1 MAQPPRVPSRI
12 RLTWQGV
19 FWILLAAVLL
29 TQGWYRSIGL
39 LAFLAFFLFGLM
51 ALHLLYIVGMRRG
64 LNRLRITRR
73 LPEAIVAGEP
83 FFVELAIENLG
94 SRQVGLRLENRVEML
109 AAEHADGSVQ
119 LRWCDYVGQLRR
131 GERLVRRVQQVVPR
145 RGRYRWSDLCVS
157 TGFPL
162 GLCRREA
169 GYECS
174 EERIVW
180 PAVGQVNLLRLQTLL
195 EWQHSHRAIPRPWH
209 RPLPGAEFE
218 FHGLREYR
226 SGDSPR
232 YVHWR
237 SSARTGKLLVRE
249 MEPPASDDLVL
260 VLEAR
265 QPHVT
270 VTTSNAANL
279 DLAFEQAVS
288 LAASVVLAMNQQPG
302 RRIALILLQQE
313 IHTLVAESA
322 TPDVRRL
329 LDALALVPG
338 SAQPVGA
345 LPTANGSSIPDWPAL
360 ALPYYLRHAPALWIT
375 TVPRCPDFSKLPLPV
390 ALCTTAEQA
399 RLAGWYNPPI
409 PANQVRAT

>member
-1 MAQPPRVPSRI
+1 MAQPQRVRSRI

-39 LAFLAFFLFGLM
+39 LAFLAFFLIGLM
-51 ALHLLYIVGMRRG
+51 ALHLLYIVGLRRG

-73 LPEAIVAGEP
+73 LPEAIAAGEP
-83 FFVELAIENLG
+83 FFVEVEIQNPG
-94 SRQVGLRLENRVEML
+94 PRQVGLRLEDRVEIQ
-109 AAEHADGSVQ
+109 AAQHADGSVR

-131 GERLVRRVQQVVPR
+131 GERLVRRVQHVLPR

-169 GYECS
+169 QYECS

-180 PAVGQVNLLRLQTLL
+180 PAVGQVNLLHLQTLL
-195 EWQHSHRAIPRPWH
+195 EWQHSHSAIPRPWH

-265 QPHVT
+265 QPQVT
-270 VTTSNAANL
+270 VTTSDAANF
-279 DLAFEQAVS
+279 DLALEQAIS
-288 LAASVVLAMNQQPG
+288 LAASIVLAMNQQPG
-302 RRIALILLQQE
+302 RRIALVLLEQE
-313 IHTLVAESA
+313 IRTFVAESA

-329 LDALALVPG
+329 LDALALVQG
-338 SAQPVGA
+338 NAQPVGA
-345 LPTANGSSIPDWPAL
+345 SPTSNGGSVTDWPGL
-360 ALPYYLRHAPALWIT
+360 ALPYYFRHAPVLWVT
-375 TVPRCPDFSKLPLPV
+375 TASRCPDFSKLPLPV

-409 PANQVRAT
+409 PGNQVRAT

>member
-1 MAQPPRVPSRI
+1 MAQPQRVRSRI

-39 LAFLAFFLFGLM
+39 LAFLAFFLIGLM
-51 ALHLLYIVGMRRG
+51 ALHLLYIVGLRRG

-83 FFVELAIENLG
+83 FFVEVEIQNPG
-94 SRQVGLRLENRVEML
+94 PRQVGLRLEDRVEIR
-109 AAEHADGSVQ
+109 AAQHADGSVR

-131 GERLVRRVQQVVPR
+131 GERLVRRVQQVLPR

-169 GYECS
+169 RYECS

-180 PAVGQVNLLRLQTLL
+180 PAVGQVNLLHLQTLL
-195 EWQHSHRAIPRPWH
+195 EWQHSHSAIPRPWH

-265 QPHVT
+265 QPQVT
-270 VTTSNAANL
+270 VTTSDAANF
-279 DLAFEQAVS
+279 DLALEQAIS
-288 LAASVVLAMNQQPG
+288 LAASIVLAMNQQPG
-302 RRIALILLQQE
+302 RRIALVLLEEE
-313 IHTLVAESA
+313 IRTFVAESA

-329 LDALALVPG
+329 LDALALVQG
-338 SAQPVGA
+338 NAQPVGA
-345 LPTANGSSIPDWPAL
+345 FPTSNGGSVPDWPGL
-360 ALPYYLRHAPALWIT
+360 ALPYYFRHAPVLWVT
-375 TVPRCPDFSKLPLPV
+375 TASRCPDFSKLPLPV

-409 PANQVRAT
+409 PGNQVRAT

>member
-1 MAQPPRVPSRI
+1 MTQVQQVRSRI
-12 RLTWQGV
+12 RLTWQGA

-39 LAFLAFFLFGLM
+39 LAFLAFFLIGLM

-73 LPEAIVAGEP
+73 LPEVIVAGEP
-83 FFVELAIENLG
+83 FFVELEIENPG
-94 SRQVGLRLENRVEML
+94 PRQVELRLEDRVEMQTDS
-109 AAEHADGSVQ
+109 HADGSVQ
-119 LRWCDYVGQLRR
+119 LRWCDYVRQLRR
-131 GERLVRRVQQVVPR
+131 RERLVRRVEQVLPR
-145 RGRYRWSDLCVS
+145 RGRYRWSDLWVS

-162 GLCRREA
+162 GLCRRETR
-169 GYECS
+169 YECS

-180 PAVGQVNLLRLQTLL
+180 PAVGQVNLLHLQTLL
-195 EWQHSHRAIPRPWH
+195 EWRHSHKAIPRPWH

-265 QPHVT
+265 LPPVT

-279 DLAFEQAVS
+279 DLALEQAVS
-288 LAASVVLAMNQQPG
+288 LAASIVLAMNQQPG
-302 RRIALILLQQE
+302 CRVALILLEQE

-322 TPDVRRL
+322 TPDMRRL
-329 LDALALVPG
+329 LDALALVQG
-338 SAQPVGA
+338 STQPVSDF
-345 LPTANGSSIPDWPAL
+345 PTTNAGSVPDWPGL
-360 ALPYYLRHAPALWIT
+360 ALPYYFRHASVLWIT
-375 TVPRCPDFSKLPLPV
+375 TEPKSSDFSKVPLPV